1 MSVSGANEVRSADRI
16 LRSALDLF
24 SHKGYDATS
33 VREICEAARI
43 TKPTLYHFYKSKEGL
58 YQALVEG
65 TLQEFRQALFAELD
79 APGTAVDKLQ
89 RVARLYFAQARG
101 HRQLMRFIFALIH
114 NPPATAPPTDFVRF
128 YEELVGRIAACV
140 EDAVARGELA
150 SGPTELRMLVLMGAL
165 GEALCGYV
173 LTGRPELTPE
183 LADALVHTILG
194 SWYPKP

>member
-1 MSVSGANEVRSADRI
+1 MTQTEVRSADRI

-43 TKPTLYHFYKSKEGL
+43 TKPTLYHFYKSKDGL
-58 YQALVEG
+58 YRALVEG
-65 TLQEFRQALFAELD
+65 TLVEFRRALVAELD
-79 APGTAVDKLQ
+79 APGTATERLK

-114 NPPATAPPTDFVRF
+114 NPPATAPPTDFVQF
-128 YEELVGRIAACV
+128 YEELVGRIAGLV
-140 EDAVARGELA
+140 EEAVGRGELA
-150 SGPTELRMLVLMGAL
+150 EGRTDLRMLVLMGAL
-165 GEALCGYV
+165 GESLCGYV

-183 LADALVHTILG
+183 LADSLVETILG
-194 SWYPKP
+194 SWYPRT